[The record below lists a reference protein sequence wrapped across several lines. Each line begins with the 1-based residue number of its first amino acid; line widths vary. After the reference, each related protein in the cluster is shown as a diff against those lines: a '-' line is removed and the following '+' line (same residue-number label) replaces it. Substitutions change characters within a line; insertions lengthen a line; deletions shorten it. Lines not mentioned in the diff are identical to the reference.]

1 MAHNAPG
8 KHYREGLSLIEVM
21 RMFPSDKAAEEW
33 FIKIRWPRGASCP
46 LCGSVNIQTKTKHK
60 TMPYRCR
67 DCRKWFSVKTGSV
80 MQSSK
85 LGLQVWAIASYL
97 LSTSLKGQSSMKL
110 HRDLD
115 ITQKTAWHLAHRI
128 RESWKGT
135 SGGHF
140 AGPIEVDETYIGGK
154 RKNMPRSKRKEL
166 KGRGGAGKAIVA
178 GAKDRESNAVSA
190 EVVEHTDAE
199 TLQGFVFDR
208 AAPDATIY
216 TDEAKAYA
224 GMPFEHE
231 AVKHSTGEYVRGQ
244 AHVNGM
250 ESFWSMLKRGY
261 HGTYHHMSPEHLNRY
276 VTEFSGRHNL
286 RELDTIDQM
295 NMVAVG
301 MVGKRLRYRDLVAG

>member
-1 MAHNAPG
+1 
-8 KHYREGLSLIEVM
+8 
-21 RMFPSDKAAEEW
+21 
-33 FIKIRWPRGASCP
+33 
-46 LCGSVNIQTKTKHK
+46 
-60 TMPYRCR
+60 
-67 DCRKWFSVKTGSV
+67 

-97 LSTSLKGQSSMKL
+97 LSTSLEGQSSMKL

-115 ITQKTAWHLAHRI
+115 ITQKTAWHLAHCI

-166 KGRGGAGKAIVA
+166 KGRGGAGKTIVA
-178 GAKDRESNAVSA
+178 GAKDRDSNAVSA

-231 AVKHSTGEYVRGQ
+231 AVKHSTGEYVRDQ

-261 HGTYHHMSPEHLNRY
+261 QGTYHHMSPEHLNRY
-276 VTEFSGRHNL
+276 VTEFLGRHNL
-286 RELDTIDQM
+286 RELDTVDQI
-295 NMVAVG
+295 NMVAAG
-301 MVGKRLRYRDLVAG
+301 MVGKRLRYRDLVQ